1 MKFHRP
7 ALPSAVSCWVL
18 LCGTLAGNEPAP
30 KGRLT
35 AEELHAREV
44 QANDDPVALLLL
56 LPLADDQNAGR
67 LRKQVHDLLNEMKVP
82 AAEQAKLA
90 ARLAAVLPETV
101 RSMDEARQVFGPPRQ
116 TARQIFFRRYAEEWS
131 FDSPL
136 PLCLVFDCRTGQVP
150 RLQTVRVNRPQKM

>member
-1 MKFHRP
+1 MKLHRP
-7 ALPSAVSCWVL
+7 TLLPAVACCVL
-18 LCGTLAGNEPAP
+18 TCGTLAGNEPAP

-44 QANDDPVALLLL
+44 QVNDDPVALLALV
-56 LPLADDQNAGR
+56 PLADEKSAGR

-90 ARLAAVLPETV
+90 ARLAAALPETV
-101 RSMDEARQVFGPPRQ
+101 LSMDEARQVFGPPRQ
-116 TARQIFFRRYAEEWS
+116 TARQIFFRHYLEEWS

-136 PLCLVFDCRTGQVP
+136 PLCLVFDCRTGQAP
-150 RLQTVRVNRPQKM
+150 RLQTVRVNRLPKM